1 MKRKKGMCELLMG
14 ERENQEGKK
23 ETTTG
28 EIPSIDHHHTPHHE
42 EKGKAMLLMT
52 RQNNIFSH
60 KDTLQALS

>member
-1 MKRKKGMCELLMG
+1 MG
-14 ERENQEGKK
+14 EREKQEGKK